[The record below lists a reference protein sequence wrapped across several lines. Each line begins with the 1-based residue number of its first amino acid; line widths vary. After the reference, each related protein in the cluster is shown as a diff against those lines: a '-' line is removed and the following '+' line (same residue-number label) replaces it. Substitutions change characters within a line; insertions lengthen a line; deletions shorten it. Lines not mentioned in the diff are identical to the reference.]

1 MRSVFA
7 RHSSYSQELRGAWYA
22 GFVWGAFTVLAVAAA
37 IYCIAPA
44 QAQVT
49 LAPKVIFSIEAG
61 DVVVGQ
67 PLPAALQESL
77 TLLPRRMAV
86 ELWGL
91 DAYHVD
97 EQVQWI
103 AQQTGRSSARDR
115 WLIVLKT
122 GGKFSMTQAT
132 REGKTI
138 WVAKDYA
145 EVAGWQDIIDRLERV
160 SGLGYE
166 VGLDGESTFVSWAS
180 CPDRFRPF
188 MSVRLRDGRTVR
200 QHIAELPGLWVYPGT
215 WSRYTKGHAA
225 LWSQSWAPYAT
236 NAEHWPVRMSDEMW
250 AQRNLG
256 LAGDLPATSLRAYFN
271 AQGKTINNP
280 APLIY
285 LIRSMEKPDLNW
297 GADPEAWRE
306 MCGAYPS
313 DVYRLYPMRDNAV
326 ALARLLAAEYDGW
339 QPPPPAV
346 IQMTEVAP

>member
-1 MRSVFA
+1 MTNAKPFTA
-7 RHSSYSQELRGAWYA
+7 GELRNGRR
-22 GFVWGAFTVLAVAAA
+22 VAFALWVLSALGVAALA
-37 IYCIAPA
+37 YVCIPPA
-44 QAQVT
+44 QAQT
-49 LAPKVIFSIEAG
+49 AFAPEVIYSIEAG

-67 PLPAALQESL
+67 PLPAALQEAL
-77 TLLPRRMAV
+77 VLLPKRMRV

-103 AQQTGRSSARDR
+103 AQQTGRSAARDR

-122 GGKFSMTQAT
+122 GGRFTMVQTT
-132 REGKTI
+132 RDGKTI

-145 EVAGWQDIIDRLERV
+145 EVAGWQDIVDRLERV
-160 SGLGYE
+160 SGLGYA

-180 CPDRFRPF
+180 CPDKFKPF
-188 MSVRLRDGRTVR
+188 MSTRLRDGRTVR

-236 NAEHWPVRMSDEMW
+236 DAERWPVRMSDEMW

-271 AQGKTINNP
+271 AQGKTINAE
-280 APLIY
+280 APLFYMIKNPS
-285 LIRSMEKPDLNW
+285 RPDLTW
-297 GADPEAWRE
+297 
-306 MCGAYPS
+306 GAYPREWRSIGGLYWS
-313 DVYRLYPMRDNAV
+313 DVQRYYPMRHNAV
-326 ALARLLAAEYDGW
+326 ELAQEFAAYYDGW
-339 QPPPPAV
+339 QPPPPPV
-346 IQMTEVAP
+346 LQMTEVAP